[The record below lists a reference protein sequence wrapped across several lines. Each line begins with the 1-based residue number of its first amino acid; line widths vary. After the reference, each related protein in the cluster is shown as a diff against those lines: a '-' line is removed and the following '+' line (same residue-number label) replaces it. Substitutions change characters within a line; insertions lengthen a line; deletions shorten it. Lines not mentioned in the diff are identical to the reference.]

1 MQACRWGRG
10 QRKTHL
16 HRWAKNYFSHLGAQT
31 FCDFPNSLRVIKL
44 ARGLCL
50 PHRKQD
56 MVDCP
61 LNALALVLKGEP
73 ETLDLYRRPSS
84 TIDDLVV
91 GLLIQR
97 F

>member
-1 MQACRWGRG
+1 MHYPWLSASSSA
-10 QRKTHL
+10 L
-16 HRWAKNYFSHLGAQT
+16 HEGAHT
-31 FCDFPNSLRVIKL
+31 TCDLPSTLRVPIWE
-44 ARGLCL
+44 RGLCL
-50 PHRKQD
+50 PHKKQD

-91 GLLIQR
+91 GLLIAP